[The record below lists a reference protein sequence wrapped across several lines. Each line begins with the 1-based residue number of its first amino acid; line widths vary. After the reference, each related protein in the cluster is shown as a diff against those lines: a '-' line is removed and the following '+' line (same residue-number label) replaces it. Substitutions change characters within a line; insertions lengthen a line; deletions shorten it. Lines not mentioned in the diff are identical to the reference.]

1 MLRSVVR
8 ILRMNSFDTV
18 RVRRRVRA
26 RSRGRGRG
34 RGRGRS
40 RVTVRI
46 FRMNSV
52 EWSMACRP

>member
-34 RGRGRS
+34 RGRS